1 MTFGGWIIMTV
12 SVTSVTALLVWCIYK
27 VLVTP
32 GESEHMHGF
41 EMKTPDE
48 REDGEN

>member
-1 MTFGGWIIMTV
+1 MTPGGIFIMCLSIGAV
-12 SVTSVTALLVWCIYK
+12 SLLLSWCIYK
-27 VLVTP
+27 VYTTP

-48 REDGEN
+48 ED